1 MQLRLPCRILRSE
14 VDVIMSPTI
23 EAVEKENV
31 SPKLDKLSLKDKVQY
46 FTSAV
51 LHSIENF
58 RYIK

>member
-1 MQLRLPCRILRSE
+1 
-14 VDVIMSPTI
+14 MSPTI